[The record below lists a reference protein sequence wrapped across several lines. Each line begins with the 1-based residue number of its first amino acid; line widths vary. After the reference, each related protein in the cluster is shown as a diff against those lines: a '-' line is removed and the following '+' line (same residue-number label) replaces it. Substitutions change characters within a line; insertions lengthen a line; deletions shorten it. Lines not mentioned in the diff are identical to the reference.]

1 MIEKLPTENLP
12 EHCDDMHLR
21 IVINELV
28 DGFNEMC
35 RELDEAIQQHE
46 EENLSYQFAKLN
58 DEVNAVAERVEQ
70 VSDRLRNT
78 GMERI
83 G

>member
-12 EHCDDMHLR
+12 EHCSDMHLR

-28 DGFNEMC
+28 DGFNEMR
-35 RELDEAIQQHE
+35 RELNEAIQQHE
-46 EENLSYQFAKLN
+46 EENVCYQVAKLN

-70 VSDRLRNT
+70 VSDRLCNT
-78 GMERI
+78 GTERI